1 MAYSFSALEFERLK
15 NLLARYVSSEDARS
29 AIADIA
35 PATEIAELESE
46 HGLTAEAMAY
56 LRVNRIPFREIQFL
70 AEAMEKLKVA
80 GTALEI
86 PEIEAVQS
94 FLIHIEG
101 LRTRWKDEA
110 EAYPTTVPE
119 RRAGFPDLRDLEQ
132 ATRPRHSEWRSGRTV
147 QS

>member
-1 MAYSFSALEFERLK
+1 MAFSFSALEFERLK

-29 AIADIA
+29 AIAEIA
-35 PATEIAELESE
+35 PYTEFNELESE
-46 HGLTAEAMAY
+46 HALTAEAMAY

-94 FLIHIEG
+94 FLSHIEG
-101 LRTRWKDEA
+101 LRTHWKDEA
-110 EAYPTTVPE
+110 AAYPRLSHKTS
-119 RRAGFPDLRDLEQ
+119 GFPDLRDLSKQ
-132 ATRPRHSEWRSGRTV
+132 LGRAI
-147 QS
+147 QN